1 MKYKMKML
9 SLVSLLT
16 AAVTI
21 SGCTAKQD
29 TAAAKDLAKTT
40 ANSSKAADFVLK
52 ALEGDDVSLESYKG
66 KVLLLNVWDT
76 WCPPC
81 RAEIPAFIE
90 LYDKYNSRG
99 FEILGVAGG
108 QQGVQAVEDFVK
120 DYGISYPIALLT
132 ADFYQA
138 YSPLESIPTT
148 FLIDRHGNI
157 HKKYIG
163 ARPKSVFERDIL
175 EALDI

>member
-1 MKYKMKML
+1 MQYNMKIL
-9 SLVSLLT
+9 FLISLLIT
-16 AAVTI
+16 AVI
-21 SGCTAKQD
+21 MYGCNAKQD
-29 TAAAKDLAKTT
+29 GAAAKDLAKTT
-40 ANSSKAADFVLK
+40 ANSQKAAGFVLK
-52 ALEGDDVSLESYKG
+52 ALDGDKVRLESYKG

-90 LYDKYNSRG
+90 LYDKYKSMG

-108 QQGVQAVEDFVK
+108 QQGVRAVESFVK
-120 DYGISYPIALLT
+120 DYGINYPIALIT

-138 YSPLESIPTT
+138 YAPLQSIPTT